1 MKVELEHRKD
11 TKSVSLPGLEEDDE
25 EEQKVEEQ
33 KLEPEPVDFMQFDDD
48 KNETNDMDMF
58 FEQRETNDSNDFFSE
73 MVNTEDDPSVSEF
86 LADMT
91 E

>member
-11 TKSVSLPGLEEDDE
+11 TKSVSLPGLEDDD

-33 KLEPEPVDFMQFDDD
+33 KPEPVDFMQFDDD